1 MVGDVVQHYSAER
14 YEAPRPIG
22 PGMFLRK
29 GAPKSLFRP
38 GGSTVV
44 LLFEAGRV
52 TFAEDLVENLRRPG
66 VASRFSLGFGRPMAE
81 TDVPVRSLLARGV
94 GRP

>member
-1 MVGDVVQHYSAER
+1 
-14 YEAPRPIG
+14 
-22 PGMFLRK
+22 
-29 GAPKSLFRP
+29 
-38 GGSTVV
+38 VV